1 MGHMFIPRSPDDAFE
16 GNCPFHQA
24 CLEGLASGS
33 AINRRIQGEG
43 VSISD
48 KDSFWELETQ
58 YLALGIV
65 NIICILSPERII
77 LGGGVFE
84 KRDFLF
90 PMIRKKVQV
99 LLNSYIQMK
108 EIVEDINQYIVSP
121 ALGSQSGILGALALA
136 YG

>member
-1 MGHMFIPRSPDDAFE
+1 
-16 GNCPFHQA
+16 
-24 CLEGLASGS
+24 
-33 AINRRIQGEG
+33 
-43 VSISD
+43 
-48 KDSFWELETQ
+48 
-58 YLALGIV
+58 
-65 NIICILSPERII
+65 